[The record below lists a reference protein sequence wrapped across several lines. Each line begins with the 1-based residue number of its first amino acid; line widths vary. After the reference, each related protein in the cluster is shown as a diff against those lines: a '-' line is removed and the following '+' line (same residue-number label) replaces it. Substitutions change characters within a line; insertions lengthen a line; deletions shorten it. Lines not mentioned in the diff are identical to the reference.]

1 MGRPVAVGSRLS
13 EGGDGGV
20 DDLRCAGA
28 HGLVTD
34 PEAIDHA
41 GTERLEDHV
50 GGLGEAQE
58 GLAPGLALEI
68 DREAPLAP
76 VRIAEID
83 RVAVLGGPD
92 HARGIAALRILDLD
106 HVRAVIGHHHRQMRT
121 RQEPGEIQHSDP
133 FELHGS
139 PPHFRSLSV
148 GADIPRACRP
158 RHSAGAQS
166 QALARKWGHVIG
178 RARNVPVWSAPIAHR
193 VAWGTSCKDSRN
205 RSPSISSG
213 GWPASLLLGIIS
225 GFPWVLIGSSLTLW
239 LTEDGLSR
247 STIGWAGLIFGV
259 YAFNFLWAPLI
270 DRVRLPWLS
279 QRLGQR
285 RAWILILQAAVLV
298 CLVLWS
304 ALDPSESLG
313 SVIAVGLA
321 IAVASATQD
330 IAIDALRIEQ
340 IGKTEDEAM
349 AAGAAV
355 AVVGWW
361 SGFKLGG
368 IVALETAEG
377 FQNAGIEN
385 YWQATFLVLGIV
397 VVLCNVG
404 LRFVREAA
412 ATERIAAQAEDEERI
427 ASRLRMSGPLGR
439 ATAWLGG
446 TVVAPLMRFFVKN
459 GVAIAAAV
467 LGFVFLFKIGEAF
480 MGRMSL
486 VFYTEIGFTK
496 SDIALYSKGL
506 GWIVTVAFTVLG
518 GLVAIRIGLVRAMF
532 VSGIAMAL
540 TNLMFAL
547 LAWSGKSEVLF
558 AAAVVMDD
566 LTSAFATVTFVAFI
580 SMLVDRTYTATQYA
594 LLASLGTAG
603 RTLLA
608 ASSGELVDWL
618 EGDWGFFFVITALM
632 VLPSLVC
639 LWAIRA
645 KLRDLLAGA
654 RVRLMGKDAEDA
666 PG

>member
-1 MGRPVAVGSRLS
+1 MA
-13 EGGDGGV
+13 
-20 DDLRCAGA
+20 
-28 HGLVTD
+28 
-34 PEAIDHA
+34 
-41 GTERLEDHV
+41 
-50 GGLGEAQE
+50 
-58 GLAPGLALEI
+58 
-68 DREAPLAP
+68 
-76 VRIAEID
+76 RI
-83 RVAVLGGPD
+83 
-92 HARGIAALRILDLD
+92 
-106 HVRAVIGHHHRQMRT
+106 
-121 RQEPGEIQHSDP
+121 
-133 FELHGS
+133 
-139 PPHFRSLSV
+139 
-148 GADIPRACRP
+148 
-158 RHSAGAQS
+158 
-166 QALARKWGHVIG
+166 
-178 RARNVPVWSAPIAHR
+178 
-193 VAWGTSCKDSRN
+193 
-205 RSPSISSG
+205 
-213 GWPASLLLGIIS
+213 LLLGIIS
-225 GFPWVLIGSSLTLW
+225 GLPWVLIGSSLTLW

-279 QRLGQR
+279 RRLGQR
-285 RAWILILQAAVLV
+285 RAWILVLQAVILV

-304 ALDPSESLG
+304 TLDPLESLG
-313 SVIAVGLA
+313 AVIAIGLA
-321 IAVASATQD
+321 IAVGSATQD

-340 IGKTEDEAM
+340 IGKAEGEAM

-368 IVALETAEG
+368 IVALETAEA
-377 FQNAGIEN
+377 FQTAGVEN
-385 YWQATFLVLGIV
+385 YWQITFLVLGVV

-404 LRFVREAA
+404 LLFVREAA
-412 ATERIAAQAEDEERI
+412 AVARIAAQAEDEERI
-427 ASRLRMSGPLGR
+427 AARLRVPGPLGR
-439 ATAWLGG
+439 VVAWLGG
-446 TVVAPLMRFFVKN
+446 TVFSPLMRFFVKN
-459 GVAIAAAV
+459 GVAIALAV

-480 MGRMSL
+480 LGRMSL

-506 GWIVTVAFTVLG
+506 GWIVTVGFTLLG
-518 GLVAIRIGLVRAMF
+518 GLVAVRIGLIRAMF
-532 VSGIAMAL
+532 ASGIAMAL

-618 EGDWGFFFVITALM
+618 EGDWGTFFVITTLM
-632 VLPSLVC
+632 VIPSLVC

-654 RVRLMGKDAEDA
+654 RVRLMGKAVEDA